1 MLMNVKRLSVDVY
14 VKLDALREEDGGK
27 KSGKAFIDRIKKH
40 TNDEDNFFLDDEVQ
54 EMLENK
60 QSFEDVEMNEE
71 GEILMDRAKQY
82 EADIE
87 KGYFLQRIYVQ
98 KISKKIYF
106 TADNVK
112 SMLEEFRERIAKKRE
127 IIEKTKNKCK
137 ELSLWDTMVI
147 CDRCKMDVAPL
158 KTFDF
163 YSKEL
168 HHAKC
173 VFGTLR
179 RVEVDEALENEDYA

>member
-1 MLMNVKRLSVDVY
+1 MND
-14 VKLDALREEDGGK
+14 
-27 KSGKAFIDRIKKH
+27 
-40 TNDEDNFFLDDEVQ
+40 
-54 EMLENK
+54 
-60 QSFEDVEMNEE
+60 E
-71 GEILMDRAKQY
+71 GEILLDRAKQY

-112 SMLEEFRERIAKKRE
+112 SMLEEFRGRIEKKRG
-127 IIEKTKNKCK
+127 IIERMKTKCK
-137 ELSLWDTMVI
+137 EQSLVDTMVI

-158 KTFDF
+158 KTFD
-163 YSKEL
+163 YISKEL

-179 RVEVDEALENEDYA
+179 RVEVDEALESEEYA